1 MLTPAEQYDRLP
13 SATQRL
19 LDEINFLA
27 AELREHLLLE
37 QFYLALNALN
47 ARLQQLHPEIACV
60 QGCSTCCQTQGSQWL
75 LLPMEW
81 ELMQQALQVL
91 PQAQQTRVQAQLQQ
105 LTDRANGGACPLLL
119 DGCCAVYA
127 FRPLDCRLKGY
138 SFSQE
143 RLLLMQTALPQAFS
157 CSAEQQR
164 MLNDL
169 QRPERALY
177 YMFFPQREALQRVL
191 QRIEPSDA
199 QAQTLADWLKIYFQT
214 FSSPA

>member
-13 SATQRL
+13 PETQRL

-27 AELREHLLLE
+27 AELRDHLLLE

-60 QGCSTCCQTQGSQWL
+60 QGCSTCCQTQGNQWQ

-81 ELMQQALQVL
+81 SLIQRALQAL
-91 PQAQQTRVQAQLQQ
+91 PQAQQLRVQSQLQQ
-105 LTDRANGGACPLLL
+105 LADPASGSSCPLLL
-119 DGCCAVYA
+119 DGRCAVYA

-143 RLLLMQTALPQAFS
+143 RLLPMQPALPQAFS
-157 CSAEQQR
+157 CLAEQQR
-164 MLNDL
+164 ILHDL
-169 QRPERALY
+169 KRPGRALF
-177 YMFFPQREALQRVL
+177 YMFFPQREALQQVL
-191 QRIEPSDA
+191 QRIEPSDD
-199 QAQTLADWLKIYFQT
+199 QSQTLAHWLEQHFEALH
-214 FSSPA
+214 SAA